1 MFFATGSA
9 TPFIADRVA
18 RHDGVQAAVPSRDRA
33 ETRWSWSVEGGTIV
47 EKDDMKAYRIE
58 SGCRLTLK
66 RFDPDDTGA
75 YKKNED
81 GKAKAKAAA
90 DELIATLDQLQ
101 ERLYANGT
109 RALLIVL
116 QGMDTSGKDGTIKH
130 VMSGVNPQGCKVV
143 SFKPPS
149 AEELSHDFL
158 WRVHQKAPPKGQ
170 IGIFNRSHYEDVL
183 ITRVHG
189 WVSDKVAKRR
199 FNQIKEFEELLA
211 ENGTAILKFFLH
223 ISKDEQKARLEAR
236 IHDPEKRWKWNS
248 GDLEERKLWDEY
260 MTAFEE
266 VIAATSTDQ
275 APWYIVPANRKWY
288 RNLVVAELV
297 VQALTAMKLSTP
309 PAPKGVNFKTLKI
322 V

>member
-1 MFFATGSA
+1 MK
-9 TPFIADRVA
+9 TPF
-18 RHDGVQAAVPSRDRA
+18 
-33 ETRWSWSVEGGTIV
+33 VEGD
-47 EKDDMKAYRIE
+47 EMEAYRIKP
-58 SGCRLTLK
+58 GCRLALK

-90 DELIATLDQLQ
+90 AELIAALDQMQ

-116 QGMDTSGKDGTIKH
+116 QGMDTSGKDGTIRS

-143 SFKPPS
+143 SFKTPS
-149 AEELSHDFL
+149 AEELAHDFL
-158 WRVHQKAPPKGQ
+158 WRVHQKAPAKGL

-183 ITRVHG
+183 ITRLHG
-189 WVSDKVAKRR
+189 WVSDKVVKRR
-199 FNQIKEFEELLA
+199 FDQIKEFEELLA
-211 ENGTAILKFFLH
+211 ESGTAILKFFLH
-223 ISKDEQKARLEAR
+223 ISKDEQKERLEAR
-236 IHDPEKRWKWNS
+236 ICDPEKRWKWNS
-248 GDLEERKLWDEY
+248 GDLEERKLWDDY

-288 RNLVVAELV
+288 RNLVVAEVV
-297 VQALTAMKLSTP
+297 VQALAAMKLSTP
-309 PAPKGVNFKTLKI
+309 PAPKGVNFKKLKI
-322 V
+322 T